1 MEFVPHVALLHFIF
15 GVATGEAI
23 HGHIEEHRAE
33 IVWLGHIK
41 NQFRILRFFL
51 HASSL
56 GRLGI
61 HQENQRKAC
70 RHK

>member
-41 NQFRILRFFL
+41 NQFRILRFSL
-51 HASSL
+51 RASGL
-56 GRLGI
+56 DR
-61 HQENQRKAC
+61 
-70 RHK
+70 